1 MQSPLLAKITSP
13 LSCIKV
19 FPFTVKECIQSMEEA
34 KGHVEASL
42 KKILDIPA
50 AQRNFGNTG
59 KIYDVAVSDFHVT
72 TCALGVVA
80 QLALEKEVR
89 DEANKQQVALEA
101 FAIEKF
107 STNRDLF
114 RALKEYS
121 SLAPP
126 KDDEGAYWIQKE
138 LDEFSRQGMDLPD
151 DKFAKLKELKTDL
164 SAITSQFQ
172 QNIAEDKTQLEL
184 TEEEL
189 VGTAPTVL
197 SALSK
202 NEAGTHYIVKMD
214 TPTVIGI
221 LNHCSVSA
229 TREKVFCSYENRAYP
244 INEKLLQEAVLKR
257 HELSQLLKFPSYA
270 HLNLADKMAKNP
282 ETAKAFI
289 EELSAKV
296 YKKWL
301 IELENIK
308 ANLPAGCTLTPEG
321 HIKAYD
327 LAYAMNCIKKTQLQ
341 VDETAIQEYFPMDS
355 TLEGLFFIYQQFF
368 DITLTKVKNLED
380 LHVWHKD
387 VDILEVKQK
396 KSGELV
402 GYVIIDLFPRE
413 GKFTHAC
420 CHDVVPPILL
430 EDGTTS
436 PGLAVVVANFPAAT
450 KDRPALL
457 THSDALTFFHEFGH
471 SLHVLF
477 SRTKQGSVAG
487 TNVELDFVEL
497 PSQMLEQWLW
507 EPSILRDIAKHYKTG
522 EPLPQ
527 KLVDAKVASQN
538 AFSGRDTLRQ
548 LHLATYSLDLF
559 SAPFSVSS
567 QPLNTHKLFLDLY
580 DRLLPEVEVPK
591 TNHMECAF
599 GHLMG
604 YDAGYY
610 GYMWSKVFALD
621 VFHFIRENN
630 GLLDPSIGAR
640 YIKAILSRGGSR
652 DPNVSVREMLG
663 REPNNSAFLKSIG
676 I

>member
-1 MQSPLLAKITSP
+1 
-13 LSCIKV
+13 
-19 FPFTVKECIQSMEEA
+19 
-34 KGHVEASL
+34 
-42 KKILDIPA
+42 
-50 AQRNFGNTG
+50 
-59 KIYDVAVSDFHVT
+59 
-72 TCALGVVA
+72 
-80 QLALEKEVR
+80 
-89 DEANKQQVALEA
+89 
-101 FAIEKF
+101 
-107 STNRDLF
+107 
-114 RALKEYS
+114 
-121 SLAPP
+121 
-126 KDDEGAYWIQKE
+126 
-138 LDEFSRQGMDLPD
+138 
-151 DKFAKLKELKTDL
+151 
-164 SAITSQFQ
+164 
-172 QNIAEDKTQLEL
+172 
-184 TEEEL
+184 
-189 VGTAPTVL
+189 
-197 SALSK
+197 
-202 NEAGTHYIVKMD
+202 
-214 TPTVIGI
+214 
-221 LNHCSVSA
+221 
-229 TREKVFCSYENRAYP
+229 
-244 INEKLLQEAVLKR
+244 
-257 HELSQLLKFPSYA
+257 
-270 HLNLADKMAKNP
+270 
-282 ETAKAFI
+282 
-289 EELSAKV
+289 
-296 YKKWL
+296 
-301 IELENIK
+301 
-308 ANLPAGCTLTPEG
+308 
-321 HIKAYD
+321 
-327 LAYAMNCIKKTQLQ
+327 
-341 VDETAIQEYFPMDS
+341 MDS